1 MKLIRHRSSGLVI
14 VLLLVLGILGVV
26 AAGAPVAIADDDDP
40 PDPVPAS
47 YYGDVEID
55 GEPAPVGTTVT
66 AEIDGEERG
75 SIIIE
80 EEGQYGGPTI
90 DDEKLTISGDADDDG
105 ADVTFLVDGEP
116 VDTDPD
122 SVTWESAS
130 VETVDLSGEDIDVD
144 PVFEVTINDDE
155 SVTDINTGETAT
167 VVATIENT
175 GTVDTEQDVT
185 FEVDGTVEEEV
196 TVGLDTDEQETLSFE
211 TTLDEAGDFDATVR
225 SVDDEA
231 SIILTAT
238 DDDDD
243 PGAPA
248 PPPADP
254 DPANLVVTDALL
266 ESQQIT
272 VGETVDVEAT
282 VENVGEESGDTTIE
296 LLVDGSVVDSDT
308 VELEGAETETVT
320 FTEQFDEPGT
330 FVVSVDDVEA
340 GELDVVDTPDP
351 ADLSVTAA
359 TVTPEEIA
367 PGEVITV
374 DATVENAGEEDGELD
389 VELAIDD
396 DVVDTQTVS
405 VVGDDTADVSFTE
418 SFDDEGTYTISVNDV
433 DAGDVTVAT
442 TDDVEDE
449 DEIEE
454 EDDDVIPG
462 FGVIAAFVAIL
473 VAALVASRR
482 RSSS

>member
-14 VLLLVLGILGVV
+14 VLLLVFGILGVV
-26 AAGAPVAIADDDDP
+26 AVGAPVAIAEDDDP

-75 SIIIE
+75 SIVIE
-80 EEGQYGGPTI
+80 EEGRYGGPTI
-90 DDEKLTISGDADDDG
+90 DDEKLIVSGDADDDG
-105 ADVTFLVDGEP
+105 ANVTFLVDGEP

-167 VVATIENT
+167 VVATVENT

-185 FEVDGTVEEEV
+185 FEVDGTVEEEI
-196 TVGLDTDEQETLSFE
+196 TVGLDPDEQETLSFE
-211 TTLDEAGDFDATVR
+211 TTLDEAGEFDATVR
-225 SVDDEA
+225 SADDEA
-231 SIILTAT
+231 SVTLTVT
-238 DDDDD
+238 DDD

-254 DPANLVVTDALL
+254 DPANLIVTDALL

-282 VENVGEESGDTTIE
+282 IENVGEESGDTTIE

-340 GELDVVDTPDP
+340 GELNVVDTPDP

-367 PGEVITV
+367 PGEEITV
-374 DATVENAGEEDGELD
+374 DATVENVGDAEGELD

-396 DVVDTQTVS
+396 DIVDTQTVS
-405 VVGDDTADVSFTE
+405 VAGDDTADVAFTE
-418 SFDDEGTYTISVNDV
+418 SLDDEGTYTISVNDV

-442 TDDVEDE
+442 PDDVEDE
-449 DEIEE
+449 DDIEE

-462 FGVIAAFVAIL
+462 FGIVAAFVAIS

-482 RSSS
+482 PSSS

>member
-1 MKLIRHRSSGLVI
+1 MELTHHRSAGLAVALVVVI
-14 VLLLVLGILGVV
+14 GIVGVV
-26 AAGAPVAIADDDDP
+26 GAGAPVAMADDDDP

-55 GEPAPVGTTVT
+55 GEPAPVGTTVS

-75 SIIIE
+75 SIVIE

-90 DDEKLTISGDADDDG
+90 DDEKLTVSGDADDDG

-144 PVFEVTINDDE
+144 PVFEVTIDDAE
-155 SVTDINTGETAT
+155 SVTDVNTGETAT
-167 VVATIENT
+167 VVATVENT
-175 GTVDTEQDVT
+175 GTVDTEQDVP
-185 FEVDGTVEEEV
+185 FEVDGSVEEEV
-196 TVGLDTDEQETLSFE
+196 TVGLDPDEQETLSFD

-225 SVDDEA
+225 SADDEA
-231 SIILTAT
+231 SVTLTAT
-238 DDDDD
+238 DDDS
-243 PGAPA
+243 GAPA

-254 DPANLVVTDALL
+254 DPANLIVTDALL
-266 ESQQIT
+266 DSQQII
-272 VGETVDVEAT
+272 VGETVGVEAT
-282 VENVGEESGDTTIE
+282 IENVGEESGDTTIE

-308 VELEGAETETVT
+308 VELDGTETETVT
-320 FTEQFDEPGT
+320 FTEQFDDSGT

-367 PGEVITV
+367 PGEEFTV

-405 VVGDDTADVSFTE
+405 VAGDDTADVSFTE
-418 SFDDEGTYTISVNDV
+418 SLDDEWTYTISVNDI

-442 TDDVEDE
+442 TDDVE
-449 DEIEE
+449 E

-462 FGVIAAFVAIL
+462 FGIIAAFVAIS
-473 VAALVASRR
+473 VAALIASRR
-482 RSSS
+482 PPSS